1 MKEINFSLIN
11 NPLKNIILFLNALV
25 VIIVLTNTRGNIT
38 TIHALIVALSI
49 ANSFFVMKPI
59 SEKETWFSYTFNT
72 TFILFL
78 TDINRWLKLSYD
90 LILLATILFFLVSII
105 NILYIYFRSKNTLI
119 IIGKKRPKHRFLFIA
134 IVIFFIAI
142 ISSWFIDLQ
151 ESNFKNKI
159 NPEVETI
166 FSEVTQE
173 RNKKIEAIK
182 EKQKKLAQERQKKLA
197 QERLNRLSIYGHL
210 GSTSL
215 FEDKLIADPEGL
227 GIFPNQDKPLE
238 EKVPYSISNQRLI
251 RSIETLTS
259 EKFRVKN
266 SALSSGYSANYKT
279 YDSLNPEY
287 IKYSIREGILKG
299 YREMMMWKTSAI
311 NYLFLAS
318 LFAGSLFL
326 FENFI
331 SIIPNK
337 INP

>member
-90 LILLATILFFLVSII
+90 LILLITILFFLVSII

-142 ISSWFIDLQ
+142 ICSWFIDLQ

-159 NPEVETI
+159 SPEVETI

-173 RNKKIEAIK
+173 RNKKVAAIK
-182 EKQKKLAQERQKKLA
+182 EKQKKLTQEK
-197 QERLNRLSIYGHL
+197 LNRTSFYGHL
-210 GSTSL
+210 GAKGL
-215 FEDKLIADPEGL
+215 FDDKLNDDPEGL
-227 GIFPNQDKPLE
+227 GTYSNQGKSLE
-238 EKVPYSISNQRLI
+238 EKVPYSVSTQRLI
-251 RSIETLTS
+251 RSIETLTG

-266 SALSSGYSANYKT
+266 SALSSDYSANYKT